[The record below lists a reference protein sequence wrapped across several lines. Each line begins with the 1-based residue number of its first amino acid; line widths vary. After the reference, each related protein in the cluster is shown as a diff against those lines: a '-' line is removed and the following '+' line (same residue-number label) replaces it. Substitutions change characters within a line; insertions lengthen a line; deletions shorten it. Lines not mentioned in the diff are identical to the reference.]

1 MQNFKNY
8 TDYMTSPLGV
18 IKIKASKNGITGI
31 EFTSQKK
38 LPSLGC
44 RLTEQCIVEL
54 AEYFAGRRKIFNL
67 PLDHKGT
74 DFQNSVWSA
83 LQDIIFSETI
93 SYGVVASMAGK
104 PAAVRAAG
112 TALKKNPIAIIVP
125 CHRVIGKNG
134 TLTGYSGGLE
144 RKSWLLAHEAYY
156 ENQLSL
162 GNN

>member
-18 IKIKASKNGITGI
+18 IKIKASKYGITGI

-44 RLTEQCIVEL
+44 SLTEQCIVEL
-54 AEYFAGRRKIFNL
+54 AEYFAGRRKKFNL

-156 ENQLSL
+156 KNQLSL

>member
-1 MQNFKNY
+1 M
-8 TDYMTSPLGV
+8 
-18 IKIKASKNGITGI
+18 
-31 EFTSQKK
+31 
-38 LPSLGC
+38 GC

>member
-1 MQNFKNY
+1 
-8 TDYMTSPLGV
+8 MTSPLGV
-18 IKIKASKNGITGI
+18 IKIKASKYGITGI

-83 LQDIIFSETI
+83 LQ
-93 SYGVVASMAGK
+93 
-104 PAAVRAAG
+104 
-112 TALKKNPIAIIVP
+112 
-125 CHRVIGKNG
+125 
-134 TLTGYSGGLE
+134 
-144 RKSWLLAHEAYY
+144 AH
-156 ENQLSL
+156 
-162 GNN
+162 

>member
-18 IKIKASKNGITGI
+18 IKIKASKYGITGI

-112 TALKKNPIAIIVP
+112 TAQKKSHCYYCALSP
-125 CHRVIGKNG
+125 CYWKKWHINRLFWWTGKKILV
-134 TLTGYSGGLE
+134 TRT
-144 RKSWLLAHEAYY
+144 
-156 ENQLSL
+156 
-162 GNN
+162 

>member
-1 MQNFKNY
+1 MKNFKNY
-8 TDYMTSPLGV
+8 TDYMTSPLG
-18 IKIKASKNGITGI
+18 IIQIKASKYGITGI

-134 TLTGYSGGLE
+134 TLAGYSGGLE

-156 ENQLSL
+156 EN
-162 GNN
+162 